1 MRIALSIALLC
12 FTLIVGKNTFAQ
24 SEDFGI
30 WLDAESYKQIGPYRL
45 AVCSEFY
52 TNNNNQSIDRFS
64 IGADGSRKLTPFLN
78 LGMGYLMMNKNKT
91 DRYEIRHRFYT
102 TATANG
108 KISNFK
114 FSLRERLQ
122 ITSYPRHEAESQKS
136 LWYWRNRAKIS
147 YQIPSCKI
155 TPLIGVETFLL
166 LNQKT
171 PSKRLDEVRYNLSAA
186 YPLTPSSQIELYGLL
201 AKMPNLSQYIL
212 GVIYLIE
219 I

>member
-1 MRIALSIALLC
+1 MRIALGTALLC
-12 FTLIVGKNTFAQ
+12 FTLIIGKYTSAQ
-24 SEDFGI
+24 NEDFGI

-64 IGADGSRKLTPFLN
+64 IGADGTRELMPFLN
-78 LGMGYLMMNKNKT
+78 FGAGYLMMNKNRT

-108 KISNFK
+108 KNSNFN
-114 FSLRERLQ
+114 FSFRERLQ
-122 ITSYPRHEAESQKS
+122 LTRYPRNETEAQKS
-136 LWYWRNRAKIS
+136 LLYWRNRAKVS

-155 TPLIGVETFLL
+155 TPRLGVETFFL
-166 LNQKT
+166 LNRDA

-201 AKMPNLSQYIL
+201 SKMSNLSQYIL